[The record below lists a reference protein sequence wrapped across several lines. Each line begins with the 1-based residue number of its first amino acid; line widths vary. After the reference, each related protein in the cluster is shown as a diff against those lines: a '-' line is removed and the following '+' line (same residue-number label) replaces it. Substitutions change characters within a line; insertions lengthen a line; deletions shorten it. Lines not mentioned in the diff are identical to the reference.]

1 MLWKIRDMK
10 LMNGGIKP
18 STNAIVLEIIERI
31 KKYTIWFRIIK
42 RALGVKMLKGADGNW
57 VHYVWLKARDDETR
71 PFDKGWDR
79 AHTNSRNMQWL
90 SPF

>member
-10 LMNGGIKP
+10 LKNGGIKP
-18 STNAIVLEIIERI
+18 STNASVLEIIERI

-57 VHYVWLKARDDETR
+57 VCYV
-71 PFDKGWDR
+71 
-79 AHTNSRNMQWL
+79 
-90 SPF
+90 